1 MVRRIRRPRRL
12 ATQATMR
19 RLLLAVAA
27 IGCAAVGAAS
37 GGDEAPA
44 LEPVERLYQQE
55 CAPCH
60 GETGEGDGVLVYK
73 LRTKPPDLTSGRYK
87 FKTTAQGEPPLREDV
102 FRSITQGVATTP
114 MLPQAQLSEDEA
126 WLLADHLLSLV
137 RRPRSGKPP
146 EAVEVGEAPPRTDE
160 VMSRGRGLYGQMEC
174 PRCHGDRGYGD
185 GPSAYTQTDAQ
196 GRSIQPR
203 DLSYRPRKTGDR
215 VEDLYRV
222 FVTGLAGTPMPSF
235 GEALTERDRWAL
247 AYYVDSLGVEEY
259 ERGPLQS
266 IGEEAVGLEI
276 GTRAAEALAARGGIR
291 PPAE

>member
-1 MVRRIRRPRRL
+1 
-12 ATQATMR
+12 MR
-19 RLLLAVAA
+19 RLLLALSLVGWVAVIPA
-27 IGCAAVGAAS
+27 M
-37 GGDEAPA
+37 GGDEGPP
-44 LEPVERLYQQE
+44 LGPVERLYQQD

-73 LRTKPPDLTSGRYK
+73 LRTKPPDFTSGRYK
-87 FKTTAQGEPPLREDV
+87 LKSTAQGEPPLRADV
-102 FRSITQGVATTP
+102 FRSITQGIATTP

-126 WLLADHLLSLV
+126 RLLADYLLSLI
-137 RRPRSGKPP
+137 RRPRRDAAP
-146 EAVEVGEAPPRTDE
+146 ELLHVANAPPRTDE
-160 VMSRGRGLYGQMEC
+160 AMLRGRGLYQQMEC

-203 DLSYRPRKTGDR
+203 DLSYRPRKTGDG
-215 VEDLYRV
+215 VENLYRV

-235 GEALTERDRWAL
+235 GDALAERDRWAL
-247 AYYVDSLGVEEY
+247 AHYVDGLGVVEY

-276 GTRAAEALAARGGIR
+276 ATRAAAALAARGGIR